1 MDNLIHTRSLMLKRI
16 TERELL
22 KGIQADTLSHDLSPE
37 NCVPFHSFPLPGAD
51 KEQRIYEK

>member
-1 MDNLIHTRSLMLKRI
+1 MLKRV

-22 KGIQADTLSHDLSPE
+22 KEIQADTLSHDLSPE